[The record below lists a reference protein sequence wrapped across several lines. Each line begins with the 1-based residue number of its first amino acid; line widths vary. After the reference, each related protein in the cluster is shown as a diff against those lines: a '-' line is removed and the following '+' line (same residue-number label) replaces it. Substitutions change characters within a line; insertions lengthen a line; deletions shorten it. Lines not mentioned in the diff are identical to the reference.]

1 MQVLSCFFLL
11 VEVERYIHE
20 DRCGQMPAP
29 VSLWCHLSPVFC
41 RSSAPQMVVD
51 IMRKLPKQ
59 SLAGALRDD
68 RVVAEFNFQPV
79 LPSAERNA
87 LLVESDINAFCILK

>member
-1 MQVLSCFFLL
+1 
-11 VEVERYIHE
+11 
-20 DRCGQMPAP
+20 
-29 VSLWCHLSPVFC
+29 
-41 RSSAPQMVVD
+41 MVVD